1 MKESK
6 VRILSITHCSAT
18 KSIEPILV
26 PKKGK
31 ETFKAFS
38 EKWINEVNGS
48 NPEVLASDLY
58 SSKGIKNIKK
68 YGAGEDL
75 YFVSGGLGLVHAQR
89 KVVSY
94 ALTVAKDREVSLTN
108 FINEPIALS
117 NWWLTLTKG
126 KYSEKSFN
134 SLASKDDWILISLT
148 LPYLEMLSEELLN
161 ISANLIIFSGN
172 REYLSKKGLGAY
184 LSPYTEV
191 FDSEDSPL
199 RGTKSEFAQRT
210 HADFLKRLK
219 DCSIDDAIKS
229 VEKDMKTWRKP
240 VKLNNK
246 KLTDIEI
253 IQKINDHAAK
263 FASVNRLRQY
273 FRHELN
279 IACEEKRFAKLY
291 RSREEKQNVY

>member
-1 MKESK
+1 M
-6 VRILSITHCSAT
+6 
-18 KSIEPILV
+18 
-26 PKKGK
+26 
-31 ETFKAFS
+31 
-38 EKWINEVNGS
+38 
-48 NPEVLASDLY
+48 
-58 SSKGIKNIKK
+58 
-68 YGAGEDL
+68 
-75 YFVSGGLGLVHAQR
+75 
-89 KVVSY
+89 VSY

-148 LPYLEMLSEELLN
+148 LPYLEMLSEELLEY
-161 ISANLIIFSGN
+161 FSKPYN
-172 REYLSKKGLGAY
+172 FPETEYLSKKGLGAY

-229 VEKDMKTWRKP
+229 VER
-240 VKLNNK
+240 
-246 KLTDIEI
+246 I
-253 IQKINDHAAK
+253 
-263 FASVNRLRQY
+263 
-273 FRHELN
+273 
-279 IACEEKRFAKLY
+279 
-291 RSREEKQNVY
+291 

>member
-6 VRILSITHCSAT
+6 VRILSVTHCSAT
-18 KSIEPILV
+18 KSTKPVLV
-26 PKKGK
+26 PKEGRDS
-31 ETFKAFS
+31 FKVFS
-38 EKWINEVNGS
+38 EKWLDEVNGS
-48 NPEVLASDLY
+48 SPEVCAIDLY

-68 YGAGEDL
+68 YCNEEDL
-75 YFVSGGLGLVHAQR
+75 YFVSGGLGLIHAHR
-89 KVVSY
+89 RVASY

-108 FINEPIALS
+108 FIEEPFALPK
-117 NWWLTLTKG
+117 WWQTLTEG

-191 FDSEDSPL
+191 FDSEDSTL

-229 VEKDMKTWRKP
+229 VERDMKTWRKP

-246 KLTDIEI
+246 KLTDVEI
-253 IQKINDHAAK
+253 VQKINDHAAK
-263 FASVNRLRQY
+263 FTSVNRLRQY

>member
-18 KSIEPILV
+18 KSTEPVLI

-31 ETFKAFS
+31 DTFKVFS
-38 EKWINEVNGS
+38 DKWVDEVNSS
-48 NPEVLASDLY
+48 NPLLRASDLY

-68 YGAGEDL
+68 YSNGEDL
-75 YFVSGGLGLVHAQR
+75 YFVSGGLGLIHAQR

-108 FINEPIALS
+108 FIEEPFALPK
-117 NWWLTLTKG
+117 WWQTLTEG
-126 KYSEKSFN
+126 KYSEKSFT
-134 SLASKDDWILISLT
+134 SLVSKDDWVLVSLT
-148 LPYLEMLSEELLN
+148 LPYLDMLSEELLK
-161 ISANLIIFSGN
+161 ILPNLMIFSGN
-172 REYLSKKGLGAY
+172 RGYLSKKGLGAY

-191 FDSEDSPL
+191 FDSEDSSL

-219 DCSIDDAIKS
+219 NSSIDDAIKS
-229 VEKDMKTWRKP
+229 VETDMNTWKKP
-240 VKLNNK
+240 LKLNNK
-246 KLTDIEI
+246 RLTDTEI

-263 FASVNRLRQY
+263 FTSVNRLRQY

-279 IACEEKRFAKLY
+279 IACEANRFAKLY
-291 RSREEKQNVY
+291 RSREEKQNVH